1 MVELAGPCCTGKTQ
15 ERCQRVFFLSSCAM
29 IQNRTCAL
37 VQMCLSIAA
46 SILLQGQPVHWVD
59 MTDGFSATRLHEI
72 LQCRIK
78 EKVCDQMM
86 S

>member
-1 MVELAGPCCTGKTQ
+1 
-15 ERCQRVFFLSSCAM
+15 
-29 IQNRTCAL
+29 
-37 VQMCLSIAA
+37 MCLSIAA

-59 MTDGFSATRLHEI
+59 MTDGFSATRLHQI
-72 LQCRIK
+72 LQYRIK